1 MSWDSL
7 DSRRVLIATTT
18 KFSLGRVDK
27 DENINMVV
35 IVAEPDTFVGNVVGL
50 FEASGRKLEVL

>member
-1 MSWDSL
+1 
-7 DSRRVLIATTT
+7 
-18 KFSLGRVDK
+18 
-27 DENINMVV
+27 MVV